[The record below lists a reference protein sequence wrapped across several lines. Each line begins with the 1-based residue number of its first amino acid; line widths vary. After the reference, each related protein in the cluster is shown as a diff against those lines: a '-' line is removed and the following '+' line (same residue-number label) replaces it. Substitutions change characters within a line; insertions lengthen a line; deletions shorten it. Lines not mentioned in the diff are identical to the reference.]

1 MNFSTFLSLCSRVR
15 TAKVFV
21 CLTLKPK
28 APAGRHFDRK
38 MLSFSLQILLFPRL
52 ANSSELE
59 ENITGLFSSKSAVVF
74 IITKCKEI
82 KLDSEIKYKFII

>member
-1 MNFSTFLSLCSRVR
+1 
-15 TAKVFV
+15 
-21 CLTLKPK
+21 
-28 APAGRHFDRK
+28 